1 MAVQIQIAWG
11 MVFIMLAVLGLVLV
25 VLGQLTRN
33 LPVRSWGFVLFGL
46 IAFIAPMF
54 YYLDQV
60 GDDWSAFTPTAT
72 DIFILG
78 TLSFLGGMATIL
90 GVMAAR
96 KPQMT

>member
-11 MVFIMLAVLGLVLV
+11 MIFIMLAVLGLVLV

-54 YYLDQV
+54 YYLDRM
-60 GDDWSAFTPTAT
+60 GDDRNFAPTAG
-72 DIFILG
+72 DIVLLG
-78 TLSFLGGMATIL
+78 TLSFLGGMAVIL
-90 GVMAAR
+90 GVTDAR
-96 KPQMT
+96 KPQKS